1 MANRKDYTVGWICA
15 IECEYTAAKTFLDKK
30 HPTPED
36 IPLTDNNVYTLGE
49 ISKHNVVIVTLPSGQ
64 YGISSATAV
73 VKDMLNTFQN
83 IRIGLMVGIGGG
95 APVYVPGAD
104 ERDIRL
110 GDVVVSKPF
119 DGQGGVIQYDFGKN
133 NQGQDFKLTGFLN
146 QPPLLLL
153 AAITELSSEYAMIEG
168 GNGIKGHIN
177 SVLEKYPTL
186 RANYERPSS
195 TSDKLYRSEIVH
207 PDNATA
213 EASCATLCGDDLS
226 RLTKR
231 PERPKDDNPVIHYGL
246 IASANQLMKNA
257 VLRDKLAVQNKIL
270 CFEMEAAGIMNQF
283 PCLVI
288 RGICDYSDSHKNK
301 KWQGYAAMAAAAY
314 AKDLLTRI
322 SPRKVEAEKKV
333 IEIPGILTSIEKK
346 IDELHASVARSMS
359 TEKRQDIYRWLSPP
373 DSSTNYNA
381 AIKEHLQGSGL
392 WFIESSKFSEW
403 KIQRNSRLWLHG
415 IPGCGKTILS
425 SIVIAHLKRIYPDQ
439 LLYFYFDYKD
449 VDKQSLEGML
459 RGLINQLWYRSR
471 RSSGVCSG
479 VLESLFTSYHYGEDQ
494 PTQQSLRTTFL
505 SMAEKTGEIW
515 LVLDALDECNREKR
529 KELMLWINEINA
541 GSEERNI
548 HLLITSRPAADIE
561 SEVRKYTTES
571 CIISIG
577 SELISEDINAYI
589 RCRVAGDAEFSR
601 WKSRVEQTEI
611 EDVLAKKA
619 NGMFRWAKCQ
629 LDVLGNCLDPDSLHK
644 ALGSLPENLDETYA
658 RIIRNIPNIYR
669 QKAIRILQFLTYSP
683 RPVEVV
689 EIVDALVVDMDGK
702 TYFDP
707 SRRMPCPNEVLHY
720 CSGLVVISSQKRNPE
735 LQLAHLSVREY
746 LTSDRLGVV
755 DLQISRGLQ
764 EVDAKTSMA
773 KICIAYLL
781 SLNITFNDNPG
792 KSESPPFPFFRYCAK
807 YWTTFARTTE
817 EVDEKMQCLLL
828 QFFDNEK
835 LYKRCYQEQFYRDSM
850 TSALQYASKAGLRVQ
865 VEHFLSQKV
874 DVDRDCICAVNDALY
889 EGHWGIVE
897 LFLNKGV
904 RTDTK
909 EMAGALYRASSDGC
923 CQVVKFLLQRGV
935 DADGVGAY
943 FGLPLAAAS
952 SRGHLSVVELLLDY
966 GADLNID
973 SYPWGY
979 PLRAA
984 SHGEH
989 YGVVE
994 LLLERGAKIGLHGSQ
1009 LREAFAVACRRPSWD
1024 IIKLFLDRGFDVKA
1038 HGGSAL
1044 RILSSGNSGN
1054 ETSGA
1059 YSMVKLLLD
1068 KGADINSSGAVCG
1081 AANGGNQEILKMLL
1095 DRGADLLNMAKALSA
1110 ASCRGNYSMVK
1121 LLLERGA
1128 NINSSTAVYEATTG
1142 GNHEILELFLDKGAD
1157 LSNTAEALFVAS
1169 FNGHRNIVRI
1179 LLDAAQGSNTND
1191 NDKRSRFALYN
1202 ASVGGHRDVVELL
1215 LNRVSPKHQSHA
1227 VYLAADRG
1235 HDDVVEGVL
1244 NTGTFIGNASAA
1256 LCVGSSKGYSKIVRL
1271 ILNSGVPADRD
1282 RALKAA
1288 LRNGHQEIVEM
1299 LSGAGTNTS

>member
-1 MANRKDYTVGWICA
+1 MVDRKDYTVGWICA
-15 IECEYTAAKTFLDKK
+15 IECEYIAAKTFLDKK

-95 APVYVPGAD
+95 APLHVPGAD

-119 DGQGGVIQYDFGKN
+119 DGRGGVVQYDFGKN
-133 NQGQDFKLTGFLN
+133 TQGRDFKLTGFLN
-146 QPPLLLL
+146 QPPPLLL

-186 RANYERPSS
+186 RANYERPGS

-207 PDNATA
+207 PDNSTA

-226 RLTKR
+226 KLTKR
-231 PERPKDDNPVIHYGL
+231 PERPKGDNPVIHYGL

-257 VLRDKLAVQNKIL
+257 VLRDKLAVKNKIL

-333 IEIPGILTSIEKK
+333 TEIPVEKK
-346 IDELHASVARSMS
+346 IDELHANITHSIS
-359 TEKRQDIYRWLSPP
+359 TEKQQDIYRWLSPP

-392 WFIESSKFSEW
+392 WFIESSEFSEW
-403 KIQRNSRLWLHG
+403 KRQRNSLLWLHG

-425 SIVIAHLKRIYPDQ
+425 SIIITHLKQIYSNQ

-459 RGLINQLWYRSR
+459 RGLISQLYYRSR
-471 RSSGVCSG
+471 RSSGV
-479 VLESLFTSYHYGEDQ
+479 LESCFASYHDGKDQ
-494 PTQQSLRTTFL
+494 PTCQSLRMTFL

-541 GSEERNI
+541 RSEERNI
-548 HLLITSRPAADIE
+548 HLLITSRPEADIE
-561 SEVRKYTTES
+561 SEVRKCITES
-571 CIISIG
+571 CIISIR
-577 SELISEDINAYI
+577 SELISEDIDAYI
-589 RCRVAGDAEFSR
+589 KCRVAGDTEFSR

-611 EDVLAKKA
+611 EDVLARKA

-658 RIIRNIPNIYR
+658 RIIRNIPSVYKR
-669 QKAIRILQFLTYSP
+669 KAIRILQFLTYSP
-683 RPVEVV
+683 RPVEVI
-689 EIVDALVVDMDGK
+689 EIVDALAVDTDEK
-702 TYFDP
+702 IYFDP
-707 SRRMPCPNEVLHY
+707 SRRMPCPNEILHY
-720 CSGLVVISSQKRNPE
+720 CSGLVVISSQKPNLV

-764 EVDAKTSMA
+764 EVDAKTAMA

-781 SLNITFNDNPG
+781 SLNSAFYDSPEE
-792 KSESPPFPFFRYCAK
+792 SESPPFPFFRYCAN
-807 YWTTFARTTE
+807 YWTTFARTAE
-817 EVDEKMQCLLL
+817 GVDEKMRCFTLE
-828 QFFDNEK
+828 FFDNEK
-835 LYKRCYQEQFYRDSM
+835 LYKRCYEEKFSYLSRHE
-850 TSALQYASKAGLRVQ
+850 TLSALRYASAAGLRVQ
-865 VEHFLSQKV
+865 VERLLSQKV
-874 DVDRDCICAVNDALY
+874 DVDWDCVSAANEALRWS
-889 EGHWGIVE
+889 HWGIVE
-897 LFLNKGV
+897 LFLDKGI
-904 RTDTK
+904 RTDTE
-909 EMAGALYRASSDGC
+909 EMALAFYRVSLDGC
-923 CQVVKFLLQRGV
+923 YRTVKFLLQRGV
-935 DADGVGAY
+935 DAGGAEGH
-943 FGLPLAAAS
+943 FGNPLAAAS
-952 SRGHLSVVELLLDY
+952 SQGHLSIVELLLDY
-966 GADLNID
+966 GADLNVP
-973 SYPWGY
+973 SGPWVY
-979 PLRAA
+979 PLCAA
-984 SHGEH
+984 SNSGH
-989 YGVVE
+989 YDVVE
-994 LLLERGAKIGLHGSQ
+994 LLLDRGAKIGLQGPQ
-1009 LREAFAVACRRPSWD
+1009 LHDAFMMACGRSFCD
-1024 IIKLFLDRGFDVKA
+1024 IVRLLVDRGFDVKA
-1038 HGGSAL
+1038 NGGSAL
-1044 RILSSGNSGN
+1044 TIASKNGS
-1054 ETSGA
+1054 

-1068 KGADINSSGAVCG
+1068 RGADINRSGALYG
-1081 AANGGNQEILKMLL
+1081 AANRGNQEVLELL
-1095 DRGADLLNMAKALSA
+1095 LNRGADPWNTTEALSA
-1110 ASCRGNYSMVK
+1110 AS
-1121 LLLERGA
+1121 
-1128 NINSSTAVYEATTG
+1128 
-1142 GNHEILELFLDKGAD
+1142 
-1157 LSNTAEALFVAS
+1157 
-1169 FNGHRNIVRI
+1169 FNGNRNIVRI
-1179 LLDAAQGSNTND
+1179 LLDAAQGSSTDD
-1191 NDKRSRFALYN
+1191 NGDRGSLALYT

-1215 LNRVSPKHQSHA
+1215 LNRVSSKHRGHA
-1227 VYLAADRG
+1227 IYLAADRG
-1235 HDDVVEGVL
+1235 HYDVVERLL
-1244 NTGTFIGNASAA
+1244 NTGTFTGNASAA
-1256 LCVGSSKGYSKIVRL
+1256 LCVASSKGYSKIVRL
-1271 ILNSGVPADRD
+1271 ILDSNVPADRG

-1288 LRNGHQEIVEM
+1288 LRNSHQEIVEM
-1299 LSGAGTNTS
+1299 LSGVGTNTS

>member
-1 MANRKDYTVGWICA
+1 
-15 IECEYTAAKTFLDKK
+15 
-30 HPTPED
+30 
-36 IPLTDNNVYTLGE
+36 
-49 ISKHNVVIVTLPSGQ
+49 
-64 YGISSATAV
+64 
-73 VKDMLNTFQN
+73 MLNTFQN

-95 APVYVPGAD
+95 APLYVPGAD

-119 DGQGGVIQYDFGKN
+119 DGRGGVIQYDFGKN

-226 RLTKR
+226 KLTKR

-246 IASANQLMKNA
+246 VASANQLMKNA

-270 CFEMEAAGIMNQF
+270 F
-283 PCLVI
+283 
-288 RGICDYSDSHKNK
+288 
-301 KWQGYAAMAAAAY
+301 
-314 AKDLLTRI
+314 
-322 SPRKVEAEKKV
+322 EAEKKV

-425 SIVIAHLKRIYPDQ
+425 SIVIAHLKQIYSGQ

-459 RGLINQLWYRSR
+459 RGLINQLYYRSR
-471 RSSGVCSG
+471 RNSG
-479 VLESLFTSYHYGEDQ
+479 VLESLFTSHHYGEDQ
-494 PTQQSLRTTFL
+494 PSCQSLRTTFL

-541 GSEERNI
+541 SSEERNI
-548 HLLITSRPAADIE
+548 HLLITSRPEADIE
-561 SEVRKYTTES
+561 SEVRKYIAES
-571 CIISIG
+571 CIISVG

-589 RCRVAGDAEFSR
+589 RFRVAGDAEFSR

-658 RIIRNIPNIYR
+658 RIIRNIPSVYKK
-669 QKAIRILQFLTYSP
+669 KAIRILQFLTYSP
-683 RPVEVV
+683 GPVEVV
-689 EIVDALVVDMDGK
+689 EIVDALAVDTDEK

-707 SRRMPCPNEVLHY
+707 SRRMLCPNEVLHY
-720 CSGLVVISSQKRNPE
+720 CSGLVVISSQWYRPV

-817 EVDEKMQCLLL
+817 EVDEKMRCLILR
-828 QFFDNEK
+828 FFDNEK
-835 LYKRCYQEQFYRDSM
+835 LYKRCYQEQFYYNR
-850 TSALQYASKAGLRVQ
+850 TVSALQYASEAGLRVQ

-874 DVDRDCICAVNDALY
+874 DVDRDCICAANNALDRR
-889 EGHWGIVE
+889 HWGIVG

-909 EMAGALYRASSDGC
+909 EVARALYRESLDGC
-923 CQVVKFLLQRGV
+923 YPVVKFLLQRGV
-935 DADGVGAY
+935 DAGGAGD
-943 FGLPLAAAS
+943 FSNPLAAAS
-952 SRGHLSVVELLLDY
+952 SQGHLSVVELLLDY
-966 GADLNID
+966 GANLNV
-973 SYPWGY
+973 SSCALGY
-979 PLRAA
+979 PLSAA
-984 SHGEH
+984 SKSEH

-1009 LREAFAVACRRPSWD
+1009 LRDAFAVACRRPSWD
-1024 IIKLFLDRGFDVKA
+1024 IVKLFLDRGFDVKA

-1044 RILSSGNSGN
+1044 KIALSS
-1054 ETSGA
+1054 
-1059 YSMVKLLLD
+1059 
-1068 KGADINSSGAVCG
+1068 
-1081 AANGGNQEILKMLL
+1081 
-1095 DRGADLLNMAKALSA
+1095 
-1110 ASCRGNYSMVK
+1110 GNYSMVK
-1121 LLLERGA
+1121 LLLDRGA
-1128 NINSSTAVYEATTG
+1128 DINNSAAVYGAAKG
-1142 GNHEILELFLDKGAD
+1142 GNHEILELLLNRGAD
-1157 LSNTAEALFVAS
+1157 PLDITEALSAAS
-1169 FNGHRNIVRI
+1169 FNGHRNVVRI

-1191 NDKRSRFALYN
+1191 NDKRSRFALYT
-1202 ASVGGHRDVVELL
+1202 ASVGGHRDIVELL
-1215 LNRVSPKHQSHA
+1215 LNRVSSRHLSHA
-1227 VYLAADRG
+1227 IYLAADKG

-1244 NTGTFIGNASAA
+1244 NTGTFTGNASAA

-1299 LSGAGTNTS
+1299 LSGVGTNTS

>member
-1 MANRKDYTVGWICA
+1 
-15 IECEYTAAKTFLDKK
+15 
-30 HPTPED
+30 
-36 IPLTDNNVYTLGE
+36 
-49 ISKHNVVIVTLPSGQ
+49 
-64 YGISSATAV
+64 
-73 VKDMLNTFQN
+73 
-83 IRIGLMVGIGGG
+83 
-95 APVYVPGAD
+95 
-104 ERDIRL
+104 
-110 GDVVVSKPF
+110 
-119 DGQGGVIQYDFGKN
+119 
-133 NQGQDFKLTGFLN
+133 
-146 QPPLLLL
+146 
-153 AAITELSSEYAMIEG
+153 
-168 GNGIKGHIN
+168 
-177 SVLEKYPTL
+177 
-186 RANYERPSS
+186 
-195 TSDKLYRSEIVH
+195 
-207 PDNATA
+207 
-213 EASCATLCGDDLS
+213 
-226 RLTKR
+226 
-231 PERPKDDNPVIHYGL
+231 
-246 IASANQLMKNA
+246 
-257 VLRDKLAVQNKIL
+257 
-270 CFEMEAAGIMNQF
+270 
-283 PCLVI
+283 
-288 RGICDYSDSHKNK
+288 
-301 KWQGYAAMAAAAY
+301 
-314 AKDLLTRI
+314 
-322 SPRKVEAEKKV
+322 
-333 IEIPGILTSIEKK
+333 
-346 IDELHASVARSMS
+346 MS

-425 SIVIAHLKRIYPDQ
+425 SIVIAHLKQIYSGQ

-459 RGLINQLWYRSR
+459 RGLINQLYYRSR
-471 RSSGVCSG
+471 RNSG
-479 VLESLFTSYHYGEDQ
+479 VLESLFTSHHYGEDQ
-494 PTQQSLRTTFL
+494 PSCQSLRTTFL

-541 GSEERNI
+541 SSEERNI
-548 HLLITSRPAADIE
+548 HLLITSRPEADIE
-561 SEVRKYTTES
+561 SEVRKYIAES
-571 CIISIG
+571 CIISVG

-589 RCRVAGDAEFSR
+589 RFRVAGDAEFSR

-658 RIIRNIPNIYR
+658 RIIRNIPSVYKK
-669 QKAIRILQFLTYSP
+669 KAIRILQFLTYSP
-683 RPVEVV
+683 GPVEVV
-689 EIVDALVVDMDGK
+689 EIVDALAVDTDEK

-707 SRRMPCPNEVLHY
+707 SRRMLCPNEVLHY
-720 CSGLVVISSQKRNPE
+720 CSGLVVISSQWYRPV

-817 EVDEKMQCLLL
+817 EVDEKMRCLILR
-828 QFFDNEK
+828 FFDNEK
-835 LYKRCYQEQFYRDSM
+835 LYKRCYQEQFYYNR
-850 TSALQYASKAGLRVQ
+850 TVSALQYASEAGLRVQ

-874 DVDRDCICAVNDALY
+874 DVDRDCICAANNALDRR
-889 EGHWGIVE
+889 HWGIVG

-909 EMAGALYRASSDGC
+909 EVARALYRESLDGC
-923 CQVVKFLLQRGV
+923 YPVVKFLLQRGV
-935 DADGVGAY
+935 DAGGAGD
-943 FGLPLAAAS
+943 FSNPLAAAS
-952 SRGHLSVVELLLDY
+952 SQGHLSVVELLLDY
-966 GADLNID
+966 GANLNV
-973 SYPWGY
+973 SSCALGY
-979 PLRAA
+979 PLSAA
-984 SHGEH
+984 SKSEH

-1009 LREAFAVACRRPSWD
+1009 LRDAFAVACRRPSWD
-1024 IIKLFLDRGFDVKA
+1024 IVKLFLDRGFDVKA

-1044 RILSSGNSGN
+1044 KIALSS
-1054 ETSGA
+1054 
-1059 YSMVKLLLD
+1059 
-1068 KGADINSSGAVCG
+1068 
-1081 AANGGNQEILKMLL
+1081 
-1095 DRGADLLNMAKALSA
+1095 
-1110 ASCRGNYSMVK
+1110 GNYSMVK
-1121 LLLERGA
+1121 LLLDRGA
-1128 NINSSTAVYEATTG
+1128 DINNSAAVYGAAKG
-1142 GNHEILELFLDKGAD
+1142 GNHEILELLLNRGAD
-1157 LSNTAEALFVAS
+1157 PLDITEALSAAS
-1169 FNGHRNIVRI
+1169 FNGHRNVVRI

-1191 NDKRSRFALYN
+1191 NDKRSRFALYT
-1202 ASVGGHRDVVELL
+1202 ASVGGHRDIVELL
-1215 LNRVSPKHQSHA
+1215 LNRVSSRHLSHA
-1227 VYLAADRG
+1227 IYLAADKG

-1244 NTGTFIGNASAA
+1244 NTGTFTGNASAA

-1299 LSGAGTNTS
+1299 LSGVGTNTS